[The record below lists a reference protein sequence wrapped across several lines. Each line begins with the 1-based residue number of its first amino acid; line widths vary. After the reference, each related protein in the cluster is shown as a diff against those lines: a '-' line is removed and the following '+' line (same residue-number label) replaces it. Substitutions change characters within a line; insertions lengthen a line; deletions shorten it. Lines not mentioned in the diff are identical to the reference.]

1 MTSHAGS
8 FRVCKMSA
16 FIDNGKEIRFAVHD
30 PSRPRPLL
38 PVGETIPSRVVD
50 RESRISATHPYLFGV
65 FDDEGWTTGG
75 ARNAR
80 RPPSASWVS
89 RMTGAPATAPPA
101 TRASRKAPAVRT
113 VPRRRSLRQRWK
125 ISLRRHWQLYLLTVL
140 PLAYFVIFKY
150 VPISNAIIAFKNY
163 SPVLGV
169 WGSPWSGIT
178 NFQAMIQNPVFPT
191 LISNTLIL
199 SGYAILASFPIPL
212 ILALALNEV
221 RLRWFKKT
229 VQMVTYAP
237 YFISTVVVVSMLIL
251 MMAPRLGVV
260 SQVFGFFGIPAPDF
274 LGNPDYF
281 RHIYVWSDVWQT
293 AGYSA
298 VIYMA
303 ALSGIDPALYEAAR
317 VDGASR
323 LRKIW
328 HVDIPGIMPTAMI
341 VLILSVGNIMAI
353 GFEKVYL
360 LQNPLNLGQS
370 EIIATYV
377 YKLGILNAD
386 FGTATAIGL
395 FNSVIN
401 LVLLLLVNWVARR
414 VSGSGLW

>member
-1 MTSHAGS
+1 
-8 FRVCKMSA
+8 MS
-16 FIDNGKEIRFAVHD
+16 
-30 PSRPRPLL
+30 
-38 PVGETIPSRVVD
+38 
-50 RESRISATHPYLFGV
+50 
-65 FDDEGWTTGG
+65 G
-75 ARNAR
+75 ASTA
-80 RPPSASWVS
+80 
-89 RMTGAPATAPPA
+89 APPA
-101 TRASRKAPAVRT
+101 ARASRKAPAVHT
-113 VPRRRSLRQRWK
+113 ASRRRSLRQRWK
-125 ISLRRHWQLYLLTVL
+125 ISLRRHWQLYLLTIL

-178 NFQAMIQNPVFPT
+178 NFQTMIQNPVFPT

-251 MMAPRLGVV
+251 MMAPRLGIV
-260 SQVFGFFGIPAPDF
+260 SQVFGFFGIPAPDL

-303 ALSGIDPALYEAAR
+303 ALSGIDPSLYEAAR